1 MSVEA
6 WTGPALPHP
15 LQQEQRC
22 VPATMISF
30 WNAPPGSPSAD
41 LRPFVELACALGGE
55 GFPAALLETLG
66 HWVAARH
73 FNVLRIGAP
82 RPELLLAGT
91 RHRDAQLV
99 WRCWQAYSRYYH
111 SHDPLF
117 LRMQRQRRGPVP
129 LLGHLLAEDIEFD
142 AYREAIYRDNGLS
155 ERLSSLHWDEEGR
168 PLLFNLYR
176 HREDGYFSEREIAAF
191 EQWVPALLQLLRGHL
206 ALRRGRSATDEWRL
220 ALLHRA
226 TDLTPQELAVCLHLL
241 RGLSHA
247 GIAAELGLK
256 ESTVKT
262 YRNRAFARLDIHFR
276 SQLFA
281 LVQD

>member
-1 MSVEA
+1 M
-6 WTGPALPHP
+6 
-15 LQQEQRC
+15 
-22 VPATMISF
+22 PATMISF
-30 WNAPPGSPSAD
+30 WNAPPGLPSAD

-191 EQWVPALLQLLRGHL
+191 EQWVPALLQLLRGTWPC
-206 ALRRGRSATDEWRL
+206 AGDAARPTSGGWRCCTGRRT
-220 ALLHRA
+220 
-226 TDLTPQELAVCLHLL
+226 
-241 RGLSHA
+241 
-247 GIAAELGLK
+247 
-256 ESTVKT
+256 
-262 YRNRAFARLDIHFR
+262 
-276 SQLFA
+276 
-281 LVQD
+281 

>member
-1 MSVEA
+1 M
-6 WTGPALPHP
+6 
-15 LQQEQRC
+15 
-22 VPATMISF
+22 
-30 WNAPPGSPSAD
+30 
-41 LRPFVELACALGGE
+41 
-55 GFPAALLETLG
+55 
-66 HWVAARH
+66 
-73 FNVLRIGAP
+73 LRIGAP

-191 EQWVPALLQLLRGHL
+191 EQWVPALLQLLRGTWPC
-206 ALRRGRSATDEWRL
+206 AGDAARPTSGGWRCCTGRRT
-220 ALLHRA
+220 
-226 TDLTPQELAVCLHLL
+226 
-241 RGLSHA
+241 
-247 GIAAELGLK
+247 
-256 ESTVKT
+256 
-262 YRNRAFARLDIHFR
+262 
-276 SQLFA
+276 
-281 LVQD
+281 

>member
-91 RHRDAQLV
+91 
-99 WRCWQAYSRYYH
+99 
-111 SHDPLF
+111 
-117 LRMQRQRRGPVP
+117 
-129 LLGHLLAEDIEFD
+129 
-142 AYREAIYRDNGLS
+142 
-155 ERLSSLHWDEEGR
+155 
-168 PLLFNLYR
+168 
-176 HREDGYFSEREIAAF
+176 
-191 EQWVPALLQLLRGHL
+191 
-206 ALRRGRSATDEWRL
+206 
-220 ALLHRA
+220 
-226 TDLTPQELAVCLHLL
+226 
-241 RGLSHA
+241 
-247 GIAAELGLK
+247 
-256 ESTVKT
+256 
-262 YRNRAFARLDIHFR
+262 
-276 SQLFA
+276 
-281 LVQD
+281 

>member
-168 PLLFNLYR
+168 PLL
-176 HREDGYFSEREIAAF
+176 
-191 EQWVPALLQLLRGHL
+191 
-206 ALRRGRSATDEWRL
+206 
-220 ALLHRA
+220 
-226 TDLTPQELAVCLHLL
+226 
-241 RGLSHA
+241 
-247 GIAAELGLK
+247 
-256 ESTVKT
+256 
-262 YRNRAFARLDIHFR
+262 
-276 SQLFA
+276 
-281 LVQD
+281 

>member
-1 MSVEA
+1 M
-6 WTGPALPHP
+6 
-15 LQQEQRC
+15 
-22 VPATMISF
+22 
-30 WNAPPGSPSAD
+30 
-41 LRPFVELACALGGE
+41 
-55 GFPAALLETLG
+55 
-66 HWVAARH
+66 
-73 FNVLRIGAP
+73 LRIGAP

-226 TDLTPQELAVCLHLL
+226 TGLTPQELAVCLHLL

-281 LVQD
+281 LVQG